1 MKYDIRDAADS
12 DINYLKE
19 VKANTVFSYATNLT
33 DSEKER
39 INSYIDRQI
48 LLEIKNYKIIMSND
62 KIIGCYLVTKKD
74 NDILIDEIFIEESYR
89 DKGIGTNIINAIL
102 KDYNIV
108 YLWVYKENVK
118 AISLYKKLGFE
129 VVEETQT
136 RYYMIHTN

>member
-1 MKYDIRDAADS
+1 MYAHGDFQALLNNEGLATISSWVTR
-12 DINYLKE
+12 IIIYL
-19 VKANTVFSYATNLT
+19 A
-33 DSEKER
+33 
-39 INSYIDRQI
+39 
-48 LLEIKNYKIIMSND
+48 
-62 KIIGCYLVTKKD
+62 KD

-102 KDYNIV
+102 KEHDIV
-108 YLWVYKENVK
+108 YLWVYKENIK

>member
-19 VKANTVFSYATNLT
+19 LKANIMFSYATNLT
-33 DSEKER
+33 SSEKNK

-48 LLEIKNYKIIMSND
+48 LLEVKNYKIIMSSD
-62 KIIGCYLVTKKD
+62 KRIGCYLVTKKD
-74 NDILIDEIFIEESYR
+74 NDILIDEIFIEEPYR

-102 KDYNIV
+102 KEHDIV
-108 YLWVYKENVK
+108 YLWVYKENIK

>member
-1 MKYDIRDAADS
+1 MKYDLRNANNS
-12 DINYLKE
+12 DINYLKG
-19 VKANTVFSYATNLT
+19 VKANTIFSYATNLT
-33 DSEKER
+33 SFEKDK

-48 LLEIKNYKIIMSND
+48 LLEVKNYKIIMSND

-89 DKGIGTNIINAIL
+89 GKGIGTNIINAIL
-102 KDYNIV
+102 KEHNIV

>member
-1 MKYDIRDAADS
+1 MKYDIRTAADS

-19 VKANTVFSYATNLT
+19 VKANTIFSYVTNLT
-33 DSEKER
+33 SFEKDK
-39 INSYIDRQI
+39 INNYINRQI

-102 KDYNIV
+102 KEHDIV
-108 YLWVYKENVK
+108 YLWVYKENIK

>member
-19 VKANTVFSYATNLT
+19 VKANTVFSSATNLT
-33 DSEKER
+33 NSEKER

-102 KDYNIV
+102 KEHNIV

-136 RYYMIHTN
+136 RYYMRHTN

>member
-1 MKYDIRDAADS
+1 MKYDIRTAADS
-12 DINYLKE
+12 AINYLKE
-19 VKANTVFSYATNLT
+19 VKANTIFSYVTNLT
-33 DSEKER
+33 SFEKDK
-39 INSYIDRQI
+39 INNYINRQI

-102 KDYNIV
+102 KEHDIV
-108 YLWVYKENVK
+108 YLWVYKENIK

>member
-1 MKYDIRDAADS
+1 MKYDLRNATDS

-19 VKANTVFSYATNLT
+19 VKANTIFSYATNLT
-33 DSEKER
+33 SFEKDK
-39 INSYIDRQI
+39 INNYINRQI

-74 NDILIDEIFIEESYR
+74 NDILIDEILIEESYR
-89 DKGIGTNIINAIL
+89 NKEIGTNIINTIL
-102 KDYNIV
+102 KEHDIV

-118 AISLYKKLGFE
+118 AISLYKKLEFE

>member
-1 MKYDIRDAADS
+1 MKYDLRNTNNS

-19 VKANTVFSYATNLT
+19 VKANTIFSYATNLT
-33 DSEKER
+33 GPEKDK
-39 INSYIDRQI
+39 INNYIDRQI
-48 LLEIKNYKIIMSND
+48 LLEIENYKIIMSNN

-89 DKGIGTNIINAIL
+89 NGKIGTNIINTIL
-102 KDYNIV
+102 KEHDIV

-136 RYYMIHTN
+136 RYYMRHIN